1 MARSLRATFSRSY
14 FLWARS
20 YLIFLVLALASRFF
34 VSTDYFEDYDPE
46 SLELDEDDPEDEELE
61 PDEEEKH
68 EGEED

>member
-14 FLWARS
+14 FFRARS
-20 YLIFLVLALASRFF
+20 SLIFLVLALPSRFF
-34 VSTDYFEDYDPE
+34 VSSEGFEDYDPE
-46 SLELDEDDPEDEELE
+46 PEPDEEDPEDEELD

>member
-1 MARSLRATFSRSY
+1 M
-14 FLWARS
+14 
-20 YLIFLVLALASRFF
+20 VLALASRFF
-34 VSTDYFEDYDPE
+34 VSTDYLEDYDPE